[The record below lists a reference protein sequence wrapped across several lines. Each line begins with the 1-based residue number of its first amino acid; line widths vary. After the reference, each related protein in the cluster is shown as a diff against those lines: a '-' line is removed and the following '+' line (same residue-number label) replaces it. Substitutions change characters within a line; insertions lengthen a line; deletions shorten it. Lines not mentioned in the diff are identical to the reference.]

1 MNIPTFLKKLKN
13 RTFIVFF
20 NQNLKNK
27 IHIMFTKCKII
38 NPAIQKNKF
47 EKVAKLKTFEYYEM
61 EGNFQ

>member
-1 MNIPTFLKKLKN
+1 
-13 RTFIVFF
+13 
-20 NQNLKNK
+20 
-27 IHIMFTKCKII
+27 MFTKCKII